1 MIQVLAVENYK
12 KMPWKNGQGFTLE
25 IARSHGTGL
34 SDFDWRISI
43 ADVKSAGA
51 FSHFPNRKRII
62 GVLDGGAG
70 LILNVDQKAPVT
82 LHQKQFFSFDG
93 ESDVYAEL
101 LDEPIRDFNLI
112 YNPDRYCARLQWI
125 NAQAMSSWISDA
137 DRVIIFNA
145 TDQLDLYVNGEQRQL
160 TLFETALVENDGKS
174 LQYVIGSQT
183 AHDFCLI
190 ELFIR

>member
-62 GVLDGGAG
+62 GVLDGGTG

-82 LHQKQFFSFDG
+82 LHQKQFFAFDG
-93 ESDVYAEL
+93 ENDVYAEL

-145 TDQLDLYVNGEQRQL
+145 TDQLELYINDEQRQL

-190 ELFIR
+190 ELFTR